1 MFALQ
6 VNICPA
12 NEVLFCFGL
21 SELNCSQSY
30 VRIDDEPYPC
40 SYHSDADVCAY
51 DTQECISGKK
61 YNHTQTF
68 LFMFSFI
75 TYLSMWLL
83 HLKLRNQI
91 KEQNKINQYA
101 HGNIGRYEPDVE
113 PVMGFACFVHVNDI
127 TTEPGS
133 DEHTYTISGKCKQT
147 LCCIFNFGACFF
159 LGVHISRYKEEIIT
173 DTM

>member
-1 MFALQ
+1 MYTTLWMFMQILYSFMFALQ

-91 KEQNKINQYA
+91 KEQNKIN
-101 HGNIGRYEPDVE
+101 EDP
-113 PVMGFACFVHVNDI
+113 MACLA
-127 TTEPGS
+127 TT
-133 DEHTYTISGKCKQT
+133 
-147 LCCIFNFGACFF
+147 CCTTCGLAQVYRE
-159 LGVHISRYKEEIIT
+159 L
-173 DTM
+173 